1 MCVRVRVR
9 KRVESLAITPGLRLC
24 GVVIKRKRLMRKDD
38 HQLLG
43 HIHLEEAMK
52 KSSLNGR
59 WAGRYMGVNFGKRDL
74 V

>member
-1 MCVRVRVR
+1 MR

-24 GVVIKRKRLMRKDD
+24 GVIKRKRLMRKDD

-52 KSSLNGR
+52 KSSLNGW
-59 WAGRYMGVNFGKRDL
+59 WAGRYMGVKFGKRDL